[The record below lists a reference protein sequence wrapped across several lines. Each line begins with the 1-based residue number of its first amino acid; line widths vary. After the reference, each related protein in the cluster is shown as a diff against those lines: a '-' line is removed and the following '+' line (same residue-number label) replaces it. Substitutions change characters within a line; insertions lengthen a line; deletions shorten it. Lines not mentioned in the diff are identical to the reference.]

1 MKQNRK
7 KQENPSP
14 LAVRI
19 CDCGCGIEFQP
30 NRIDQFHLNSRHY
43 DFAYNHGRRK
53 EKYANENLVTKA
65 IRKNDRILEKYFRL
79 FKQETVTLNLVI
91 LQADGFDSRYYSGVE
106 TIGNNKFFCLY
117 NYAFMLTKQGSITN
131 VIIKR
136 K

>member
-30 NRIDQFHLNSRHY
+30 NRVDQFHLNSRHY

-91 LQADGFDSRYYSGVE
+91 LQADGFDSRYYSG
-106 TIGNNKFFCLY
+106 I
-117 NYAFMLTKQGSITN
+117 
-131 VIIKR
+131 
-136 K
+136 

>member
-14 LAVRI
+14 LALRI
-19 CDCGCGIEFQP
+19 CVCGCENVFQP
-30 NRIDQFHLNSRHY
+30 TRSDKIYLDDRH
-43 DFAYNHGRRK
+43 ANHGYNKGPRK
-53 EKYANENLVTKA
+53 EKYTIEKEVTKR

-79 FKQETVTLNLVI
+79 FKQDTVTLNLVI
-91 LQADGFDSRYYSGVE
+91 LQADGFDSRYYSGVDS
-106 TIGNNKFFCLY
+106 IGQNKFLCLFT
-117 NYAFMLTKQGSITN
+117 YAFMLTKEGSNTN

>member
-14 LAVRI
+14 LALRI
-19 CDCGCGIEFQP
+19 CACGCGIEFQP
-30 NRIDQFHLNSRHY
+30 RRSDQFHLNSNHFN
-43 DFAYNHGRRK
+43 FAYNHGPRK
-53 EKYANENLVTKA
+53 VKYAMENFVTKA

-79 FKQETVTLNLVI
+79 FKQDTVTLNLVI
-91 LQADGFDSRYYSGVE
+91 LQADGFDSRYYSGVDSK
-106 TIGNNKFFCLY
+106 GQNKFFCLY
-117 NYAFMLTKQGSITN
+117 TYAFMLTKEGSNTN

>member
-1 MKQNRK
+1 MTTK
-7 KQENPSP
+7 KKKSDNPSP
-14 LAVRI
+14 LPMRTCA
-19 CDCGCGIEFQP
+19 CGCKIEFQP
-30 NRIDQFHLNSRHY
+30 NRVDQFHLNSRHY

-79 FKQETVTLNLVI
+79 FKQETVTVNSVI
-91 LQADGFDSRYYSGVE
+91 LKADGFDSRYYSGVE

-117 NYAFMLTKQGSITN
+117 NYLFMLTREGSNTY